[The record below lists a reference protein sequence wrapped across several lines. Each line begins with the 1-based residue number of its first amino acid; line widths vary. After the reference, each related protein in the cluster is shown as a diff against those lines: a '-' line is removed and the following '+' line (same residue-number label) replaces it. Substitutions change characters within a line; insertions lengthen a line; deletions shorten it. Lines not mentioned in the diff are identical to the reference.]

1 MSKVCDRS
9 ILCRPVTASGWLLG
23 AVIGSTAGLAAASQ
37 VGPQPAVVVEASEV
51 DVEPEP
57 EAPASRSLRI
67 VRIRVKGN
75 ERVPESEILAALAR
89 EELTEGAAMLWPEDP
104 RVRRARE
111 RLLASGNFTT
121 VLLRLEPIPGTEDR
135 AVLAVELAEVSS
147 LTVTDLYL
155 GTSKM
160 TPFHG
165 GLQVR
170 ERNFVGKSIH
180 IGGGFI
186 WGTQPRTLAPGR
198 RQQAGRLFIE
208 APQIPDTAFG
218 LGGTIYVLSA
228 SEAYR
233 VAGERSDPAP
243 ELFRTFDY
251 SRIGGIL
258 GLTFPVRSDLEL
270 SGDYRFERVHSAL
283 PEVANYV
290 DPDGDATPVDLH
302 LRDGVHRLTSVSF
315 GLEWDGRQQAAAAGK
330 GGRFVL
336 NVQFSSPLVG
346 SQYEYIKLIA
356 GGAYTFRLPWRHWI
370 TPSVL
375 AGQIAG
381 DAPRFE
387 RFYAGDLSDW
397 TPGREMG
404 LLYSTR
410 NPVDVFR
417 TGINTRTFGT
427 TFARFDLEYVWPLFA
442 GTRIP
447 GINSGHL
454 YLSSGIYTIYGGAG
468 ERAMWRALGQ
478 SPAPLG
484 FNANFGLRLETVVGT
499 LDFSVGNILRRTP
512 L

>member
-1 MSKVCDRS
+1 MSQPVDRFA
-9 ILCRPVTASGWLLG
+9 RPVRRCQW
-23 AVIGSTAGLAAASQ
+23 VIACVAGLTCADAWASP
-37 VGPQPAVVVEASEV
+37 VGPQPAEVVDAPAEDPA
-51 DVEPEP
+51 PQAQ
-57 EAPASRSLRI
+57 APASRSLLI
-67 VRIRVKGN
+67 ARIRVVGN
-75 ERVPESEILAALAR
+75 DRVPDTEVLAALAR

-111 RLLASGNFTT
+111 RLLASGNYTS
-121 VLLRLEPIPGTEDR
+121 VLLRLEPIRGTDDR
-135 AVLAVELAEVSS
+135 AILVVELAEVSS

-165 GLQVR
+165 GVQVR
-170 ERNFVGKSIH
+170 ERNFVGKSLH

-186 WGTQPRTLAPGR
+186 WGTHPATLAPGR

-208 APQIPDTAFG
+208 APRIPDTAFG
-218 LGGTIYVLSA
+218 LGGTIYVFSA
-228 SEAYR
+228 AEAYR
-233 VAGERSDPAP
+233 VSGLRSDPSP
-243 ELFRTFDY
+243 DHFRTFDY

-258 GLTFPVRSDLEL
+258 GMTFPLRSDLEL
-270 SGDYRFERVHSAL
+270 AADYRFERVNALL

-290 DPDGDATPVDLH
+290 DPEGQSTAVDLDI
-302 LRDGVHRLTSVSF
+302 RDGVHRLTSVSF

-336 NVQFSSPLVG
+336 DIQFSSPLVG
-346 SQYEYIKLIA
+346 SEYEYMKLIA

-381 DAPRFE
+381 SAPRFE
-387 RFYAGDLSDW
+387 LFYAGDLSDW

-410 NPVDVFR
+410 NPVDVFG
-417 TGINTRTFGT
+417 TGINTRTFGS

-447 GINSGHL
+447 GINGGHL
-454 YLSSGIYTIYGGAG
+454 FLSSGVYTIYGGAD
-468 ERAMWRALGQ
+468 ERAMWRAMGQ
-478 SPAPLG
+478 RPAPLG

-512 L
+512 I